1 MNPDLRCADVLERL
15 PEYLADALQRPHADE
30 VAAHLETCPDC
41 AMALATERRLDQ
53 LVSHAVNEAAPS
65 SAALQL
71 RLAEQIAGRPAV
83 RLQWWRMATVAA
95 SLASLVLG
103 FAVWRGVTGYQVHL
117 LCADAADDHHTEI
130 TQNQARRWRTAPQEI
145 ADLAKRELGGSGELP
160 QSIEGQN
167 LALTRA
173 RVCRLRG
180 TRFMHLVYGSG
191 PREVSVFLGLDKPGQ
206 SVTHDA
212 MPTPIH
218 DERDLG
224 VDISTFRMGN
234 LVVVVA
240 SDVTG
245 GFSTQV
251 ANQLAHTF

>member
-15 PEYLADALQRPHADE
+15 PEYLADALETPQSDE

-53 LVSHAVNEAAPS
+53 LVAHAVNDAAPS
-65 SAALQL
+65 SAALQS
-71 RLAEQIAGRPAV
+71 RLAEHIAGRPKV
-83 RLQWWRMATVAA
+83 NYQWWRMAAVAA
-95 SLASLVLG
+95 AVASMVLG
-103 FAVWRGVTGYQVHL
+103 LGIWRGFAGYQVHM

-130 TQNQARRWRTAPQEI
+130 TLREARRWRTTPQEI
-145 ADLAKRELGGSGELP
+145 SDLAKRELGSGELP
-160 QSIEGQN
+160 QNIEGQHLT
-167 LALTRA
+167 LARA

-180 TRFMHLVYGSG
+180 SRFMHLVYAQGG
-191 PREVSVFLGLDKPGQ
+191 REVSVFLALDKPGQ
-206 SVTHDA
+206 PSTRDA

-218 DERDLG
+218 DEHDIG
-224 VDISTFRMGN
+224 VDVSTFRLGN

-240 SDVTG
+240 SDVAT

-251 ANQLAHTF
+251 ANELAHTF